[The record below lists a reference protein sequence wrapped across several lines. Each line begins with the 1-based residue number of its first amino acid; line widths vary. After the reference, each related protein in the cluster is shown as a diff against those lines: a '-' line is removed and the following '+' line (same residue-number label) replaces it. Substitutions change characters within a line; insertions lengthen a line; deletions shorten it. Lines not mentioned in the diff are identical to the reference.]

1 MSDSYG
7 FEEEEF
13 QKSMNRDTLVRIV
26 KQLRFH
32 KKMTIG
38 FLISIAIVAV
48 LEAFMTRLGGLIIDE
63 AIIPQDVN
71 RLFQL
76 MGAYA
81 VSTIL
86 LSACVFVFIALAG
99 KLGQRVTY
107 DLRKEMFNHLQ
118 TLSLK
123 YYNKTPVGW
132 IMSRVNSDS
141 ERIADL
147 VSWGLLDITWCV
159 LNMTT
164 AFTFMLTINWQLTL
178 VIMPF
183 IPAMLYV
190 ANWFK
195 NKILVEY
202 RDSRRYNSKITGTY
216 NEMITGVRVIKALNR
231 EETSMG
237 EFGDLT
243 RHMYTASYRAAWFSA
258 LFLPSI
264 YVMSS
269 IAIAIIMLVGGNGVI
284 NAVTTG
290 MTVGGVTTFI
300 SYITFIMWPIQDLAR
315 VYAGMQH
322 AIASAER
329 AFSLID
335 AKADIIDRPQAQDLD
350 VIKGDI
356 VFENVTFHYDNDD
369 TKEVLEN
376 FNLKI
381 KVGETIALVGHTGSG
396 KSTIVNLLCRFYEP
410 ISGRILINGRDYREY
425 TLHSLHSKLGIVLQT
440 PHLFRGT
447 IRENIRYGKLDAS
460 DEQVERAGKLA
471 GAHDFIMSFEKN
483 YGEEVGESG
492 VLLSTGQKQ
501 LISLARAILAEP
513 ELFIMDEATSSVDTI
528 TEELIQRGMDAV
540 MDGRTSLVIAH
551 RLSTIKNADRII
563 CLDHGKIIEMGSHK
577 ELIQQGGY
585 YHNLYTKQFR
595 KEKAKEYGMEIRD
608 DEPAEQLEAVGD

>member
-483 YGEEVGESG
+483 YGRRSG
-492 VLLSTGQKQ
+492 RKWRVAFHWSK
-501 LISLARAILAEP
+501 
-513 ELFIMDEATSSVDTI
+513 TI
-528 TEELIQRGMDAV
+528 D
-540 MDGRTSLVIAH
+540 
-551 RLSTIKNADRII
+551 
-563 CLDHGKIIEMGSHK
+563 
-577 ELIQQGGY
+577 
-585 YHNLYTKQFR
+585 
-595 KEKAKEYGMEIRD
+595 
-608 DEPAEQLEAVGD
+608 